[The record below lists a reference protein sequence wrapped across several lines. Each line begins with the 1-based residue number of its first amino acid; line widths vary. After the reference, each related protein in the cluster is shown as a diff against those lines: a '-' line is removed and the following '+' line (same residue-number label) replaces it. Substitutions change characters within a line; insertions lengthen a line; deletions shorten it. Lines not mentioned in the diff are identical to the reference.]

1 MKLRSKKGIITLI
14 AIVIII
20 PLIFLFY
27 NFINGPKLFPSDEIA
42 HSNIERIEIQDAI
55 SSNSVVIEDKD
66 NIKKVSSYLKKLDS
80 STNNISEANYN
91 DQPTYFIYI
100 VNDGRNGNTEITV
113 SKNSI
118 TYRDKS
124 KNITTQDSSPLF
136 QFIDEV
142 LN

>member
-27 NFINGPKLFPSDEIA
+27 NVINGPKLFPSDEIA
-42 HSNIERIEIQDAI
+42 HSNIERIEIQDAM

-66 NIKKVSSYLKKLDS
+66 NIKKISSYFKKMDS

-100 VNDGRNGNTEITV
+100 VNDGRNGNTAITV

-136 QFIDEV
+136 QLIDEV